1 VSLFVSGGCFW
12 RIPVHPGTPGGSD
25 WA

>member
-12 RIPVHPGTPGGSD
+12 RIPVHPVTPGGSD